1 MKARTILLAALLAI
15 FSAPSLAGGFYGM
28 LRARDLTPFGFLRLD
43 MRPAHA
49 VSIEPG
55 SWVLETEFDYQN
67 TWALSPEVEKY
78 LNGLEPSGR
87 RHLGEQE
94 LADIRKLPGENY
106 LVDLEMATVDVT
118 LHYKFSPHVAGYLIM
133 SGVSYEGGFMDD
145 TIERFHRTAGF
156 HTFGRPAVA
165 RNDVNL
171 IYDLKSTQY
180 ARLGSA
186 PTDGGL
192 LDPTIGL
199 RYGTALGSR
208 WRVSVEGA
216 AKLALAGKRTLLSTG
231 RSDAGAQV
239 AVQYHGNRHAV
250 YANLAGVYYAGGDF
264 PVRAR
269 AQVVPTVILGYEY
282 VLTANTNINLQAY
295 ASPSVYTHR
304 ETDLQE
310 LLVNKYQVTAG
321 FRHRVRDTVVTFG
334 ITENVQNINNTPDI
348 GFQLGVAWV
357 PTMQR

>member
-1 MKARTILLAALLAI
+1 MKARILLLALLAI
-15 FSAPSLAGGFYGM
+15 FSIPAPAADFYGM

-67 TWALSPEVEKY
+67 TWALSPNVEQY
-78 LNGLEPSGR
+78 LNGLEGSGR
-87 RHLGEQE
+87 RHLGPQE
-94 LADIRKLPGENY
+94 LADIRALPGENY

-145 TIERFHRTAGF
+145 TIERFHDSAGF

-171 IYDLKSTQY
+171 IYDLKGAEY
-180 ARLGSA
+180 ASLGTA
-186 PTDGGL
+186 PSHGGL

-199 RYGTALGSR
+199 RYGTALGGR
-208 WRVSVEGA
+208 WRMSVEGA
-216 AKLALAGKRTLLSTG
+216 AKIAVAGKRTLLSTG
-231 RSDAGAQV
+231 RSDAGVQV
-239 AVQYHGNRHAV
+239 AVQYRGNRQAF
-250 YANLAGVYYAGGDF
+250 YANVAGVYYAGGDF
-264 PVRAR
+264 PVKQE
-269 AQVVPTVILGYEY
+269 AQVVPTLILGYEY
-282 VLTANTNINLQAY
+282 ALTANTNINLQAY
-295 ASPSVYTHR
+295 ASKSVYRHSD
-304 ETDLQE
+304 TDLQE
-310 LLVNKYQVTAG
+310 LLDNKYQVTAG
-321 FRHRVRDTVVTFG
+321 FRHRMSDMIVTFG

>member
-1 MKARTILLAALLAI
+1 MLWLALLAI
-15 FSAPSLAGGFYGM
+15 LSVPASGAEFFGL

-55 SWVLETEFDYQN
+55 SWVVETEFDYQN

-78 LNGLEPSGR
+78 LNGLEAGGR
-87 RHLGEQE
+87 RHLGARE
-94 LADIRKLPGENY
+94 LEDIRALPGENY

-118 LHYKFSPHVAGYLIM
+118 LHYKFSPHVAGYLIL

-145 TIERFHRTAGF
+145 TIERFHDSAGF

-171 IYDLKSTQY
+171 IYDLKSADY
-180 ARLGSA
+180 ASIGSA
-186 PTDGGL
+186 PSRGGL

-199 RYGTALGSR
+199 RYGAALGGR
-208 WRVSVEGA
+208 WHMSVEGA
-216 AKLALAGKRTLLSTG
+216 AKLAVAGRRTLLSTG
-231 RSDAGAQV
+231 RSDAGLQV
-239 AVQYHGNRHAV
+239 ALQYRGNRQAF
-250 YANLAGVYYAGGDF
+250 YANVAGVYYAGGDF
-264 PVRAR
+264 PVKQD
-269 AQVVPTVILGYEY
+269 AQVVPTLILGYEY
-282 VLTANTNINLQAY
+282 ALTANTNINLQAY
-295 ASPSVYTHR
+295 ASKSVYSHS

-310 LLVNKYQVTAG
+310 LLDNKYQLTAG
-321 FRHRVRDTVVTFG
+321 FRHRVRETIVTFG

-348 GFQLGVAWV
+348 GVQLGVAWV
-357 PTMQR
+357 PAMQR

>member
-1 MKARTILLAALLAI
+1 MKTRILLLALLAAFAI
-15 FSAPSLAGGFYGM
+15 PASAADFYGM

-78 LNGLEPSGR
+78 LNGLESTGR
-87 RHLGEQE
+87 RHLGRQE
-94 LADIRKLPGENY
+94 LADIRALPGENY
-106 LVDLEMATVDVT
+106 LVDLEMSTVDVT

-145 TIERFHRTAGF
+145 TIERFHDSAGF

-171 IYDLKSTQY
+171 IYDLKSAQY
-180 ARLGSA
+180 SSLGSA
-186 PTDGGL
+186 PSHGGL

-199 RYGTALGSR
+199 RYGTALGGR
-208 WRVSVEGA
+208 WRMSVEGA
-216 AKLALAGKRTLLSTG
+216 AKIAVAGKRTLLSTG
-231 RSDAGAQV
+231 RSDAGLQV
-239 AVQYHGNRHAV
+239 AVQYRGNRQAF
-250 YANLAGVYYAGGDF
+250 YANVAGVYYAGGDF
-264 PVRAR
+264 PVKQD
-269 AQVVPTVILGYEY
+269 AQVVPTVVLGYEY
-282 VLTANTNINLQAY
+282 ALTANTNINLQAY
-295 ASPSVYTHR
+295 ASKSVYSHS

-310 LLVNKYQVTAG
+310 LLDNKYQVTAG
-321 FRHRVRDTVVTFG
+321 FRHRMSDMIVTFG

>member
-1 MKARTILLAALLAI
+1 MKARIILLALLAAFAAPA
-15 FSAPSLAGGFYGM
+15 FSESLYGM

-67 TWALSPEVEKY
+67 TWALSPNVEKY
-78 LNGLEPSGR
+78 LNGLEGSGR
-87 RHLGEQE
+87 RHLGQQE
-94 LADIRKLPGENY
+94 LADIRALPGENY
-106 LVDLEMATVDVT
+106 LVDLEMSTIDVT

-145 TIERFHRTAGF
+145 TIERFHHSAGF

-171 IYDLKSTQY
+171 IYELKSTSY
-180 ARLGSA
+180 AQLGNVPSH
-186 PTDGGL
+186 GGL

-199 RYGTALGSR
+199 RYGVALDSR
-208 WRVSVEGA
+208 WRISVEGA
-216 AKLALAGKRTLLSTG
+216 AKIAVAGKRMLLSTG
-231 RSDAGAQV
+231 RSDAGLQV
-239 AVQYHGNRHAV
+239 AVQYRGNRQAV

-264 PVRAR
+264 PVRQE
-269 AQVVPTVILGYEY
+269 AQVVPTLILGYEY
-282 VLTANTNINLQAY
+282 ALTGNTNLNLQAY
-295 ASPSVYTHR
+295 ASKSVYSHS

-310 LLVNKYQVTAG
+310 LLDNKYQVTAG
-321 FRHRVRDTVVTFG
+321 FRHRTRDVIVTFG
-334 ITENVQNINNTPDI
+334 VTENVQNINNTPDI

-357 PTMQR
+357 PSMQR